1 MEGRHRLDQTVAL
14 FSQGRDAWNAW
25 AEDRRAARNALEAE
39 GLWIPKRDW
48 FGHNKLRYAEARL
61 WMESAAADFSGV
73 YFLAGSEKAREERKE
88 AEGGKPPAEPS
99 PLEPR
104 PANFEGFVF
113 PGDVRFDGAI
123 FLDGS
128 SFDGATFWGDA
139 WFKKATFQGSAS
151 FKSANF
157 NGGAVFDRAS
167 FWGDALFRSAEFTG
181 HAWFD
186 SVRFYRTASFYSVTA
201 KHGFALLGARF
212 KRKVP
217 DFLSAKF
224 AEPVMFDNIRLE
236 PGSSPADRS
245 APPSAACFSGS
256 PATWIMP

>member
-1 MEGRHRLDQTVAL
+1 MRKRASGWNRRRRLLGAL
-14 FSQGRDAWNAW
+14 LS
-25 AEDRRAARNALEAE
+25 EAA
-39 GLWIPKRDW
+39 G
-48 FGHNKLRYAEARL
+48 
-61 WMESAAADFSGV
+61 
-73 YFLAGSEKAREERKE
+73 EKAREEPKV
-88 AEGGKPPAEPS
+88 AEGRKPPAGHN

-139 WFKKATFQGSAS
+139 WFKKAIFQGSAS

-186 SVRFYRTASFYSVTA
+186 SVRFITVPRLFTPSRRNM
-201 KHGFALLGARF
+201 ALRSLAPSSARCRIF
-212 KRKVP
+212 CRP
-217 DFLSAKF
+217 SSRS
-224 AEPVMFDNIRLE
+224 PSCSTISGLE
-236 PGSSPADRS
+236 PGSSPADCS